1 MNKKK
6 WLLVPLLLVLV
17 LIIGYCYQSIR
28 FQSQFLPKTAIGNT
42 DISGLSEK
50 DAKEKLQTSVDAES
64 FTVLNDGKE
73 WKVIPKKELGMEY
86 DLDATVSKAMSNQN
100 SWLWFMSYI
109 KTPEKGELVSKG
121 YNQKAVDTALVAVN
135 KELETFNKSR
145 TKTTNAS
152 VEHKDGKFQIIP
164 EIQGDSIDEA
174 AFIKAAK
181 NDLTKG
187 AAEIELTKYIAK
199 PTILATDESLKKEM
213 DTINQIAEINGSY
226 SINGQDVVIPK
237 EKIAS
242 WVVYKDGKIDLK
254 EDEVRKY
261 VEELGA
267 THNTST
273 NDSKF
278 KSTKRGEVSVP
289 SGALSW
295 TIATDNEVAGLT
307 EAVLAGKDFNGRVPA
322 AVGSGTPGGP
332 LVGNTYI
339 EVDIQAQHMWYYKD
353 GAVALETPVITGK
366 PSTPT
371 PPGMFYVW
379 NKQKDQI
386 LRGGEIPSPVDFWM
400 PIDWTGVG
408 IHDSS
413 WQNPNS
419 YGGDSYL
426 TVGSHGC
433 INTPPSVCA
442 KLYDM
447 IDVGVPVIVF

>member
-6 WLLVPLLLVLV
+6 WLLVPLLIILVLV
-17 LIIGYCYQSIR
+17 IGYCYQSIR
-28 FQSQFLPKTAIGNT
+28 FQSQFLPKTTIGNT
-42 DISGLSEK
+42 DISNLSEK

-73 WKVIPKKELGMEY
+73 WKVIPKKDLGMEY
-86 DLDATVSKAMSNQN
+86 DLDTTVSKAMSDQN

-109 KTPEKGELVSKG
+109 KTPEKGELISKG
-121 YNQKAVDTALVAVN
+121 YNKKAVDTALVAVN

-164 EIQGDSIDEA
+164 EVQGDSIDEA

-181 NDLTKG
+181 KDLTKG
-187 AAEIELTKYIAK
+187 AAEIELTKYLAK
-199 PTILATDESLKKEM
+199 PTILATDEALKKEM

-226 SINGQDVVIPK
+226 SINGQDVAIPK
-237 EKIAS
+237 EKVAS
-242 WVVYKDGKIDLK
+242 WIVYQDGKIDLK

-267 THNTST
+267 TYNTST
-273 NDSKF
+273 NASKF

-295 TIATDNEVAGLT
+295 TIATDSEVAGLT
-307 EAVLAGKDFNGRVPA
+307 EAILAGKDFSGRVPA

-332 LVGNTYI
+332 LVSNTYI
-339 EVDIQAQHMWYYKD
+339 EVDLQAQHMWYYKD

-379 NKQKDQI
+379 NKQRDQI
-386 LRGGEIPSPVDFWM
+386 LRGGEIPSPVDYWM

-447 IDVGVPVIVF
+447 IDVGVPVVIF